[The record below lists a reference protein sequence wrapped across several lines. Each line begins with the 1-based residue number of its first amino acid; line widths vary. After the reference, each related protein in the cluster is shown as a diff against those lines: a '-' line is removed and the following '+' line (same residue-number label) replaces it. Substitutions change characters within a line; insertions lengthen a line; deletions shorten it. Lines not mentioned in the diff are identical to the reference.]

1 MPVFP
6 TIIPIKDLEFYN
18 TEYNAKTIKKH
29 DALYRG
35 GEHFKKCAK
44 DFLSMR
50 EIEKVRPELYQQ
62 RIDRTAYVPHASV
75 IDFMVSAVMR
85 REPVVTGPSDYWD
98 TLNTDAD
105 GDGTDLPMITRH
117 LLLDALLHGRSWL
130 EVYFGEDYIPDND
143 TDVDAEN
150 TQDAKLQV
158 VPPSMV
164 DDWGSGFARIHT
176 KQDERND
183 DMIWGPTTRTVER
196 WNFLTDTQ
204 VAKYQFVR
212 ENDPLKN
219 KSEHNADLV
228 SLENH
233 DLGICPLIKLE
244 ISHPGMWVMNRI
256 DQMLVQLY
264 NRESA
269 LQFALDQGCF
279 SLLVLILNTTDI
291 KTIYASEVA
300 ALKLSTG
307 EDAKYIAPP
316 TSIYDAAMKDLDRS
330 RTELARSCHGLSL
343 EAASKTQAP
352 RATLG
357 ATKLQQGPQDALLAS
372 YAAPVKDVLLKAF
385 HAIAV
390 MRGEDPSKVKLDGM
404 DDFMEDEEVSSSDEE
419 SDDTSVDKSGLKEKE
434 KDG

>member
-1 MPVFP
+1 MPTFP
-6 TIIPIKDLEFYN
+6 DVIPIKDLEFYN

-29 DALYRG
+29 EALYKG
-35 GEHFKKCAK
+35 GEHFKKLARE
-44 DFLSMR
+44 FLSMR
-50 EIEKVRPELYQQ
+50 EIEKIRPELYQQ
-62 RIDRTAYVPHASV
+62 RIDRTAYVPHAAV

-85 REPVVTGPSDYWD
+85 KEPKVSGPSDYWD
-98 TLNTDAD
+98 KLNTDAD
-105 GDGTDLPMITRH
+105 GDGTDLSMLARR

-130 EVYFGEDYIPDND
+130 EVYFGDDFIPDND
-143 TDVDAEN
+143 TDVDAKN
-150 TQDAKLQV
+150 TLDAKLQV
-158 VPPSMV
+158 IPPIMV
-164 DDWGSGFARIHT
+164 DDYGDGFARIHT
-176 KQDERND
+176 KCEERD
-183 DMIWGPTTRTVER
+183 PGMIWGPTTRTIER

-204 VAKYQFVR
+204 VAKYEFIK

-219 KSEHNADLV
+219 IASNDAQLI
-228 SLENH
+228 SLESH

-279 SLLVLILNTTDI
+279 SLLVLILHATDI

-300 ALKLSTG
+300 ALKLTTG
-307 EDAKYIAPP
+307 EDAKYISPP

-330 RTELARSCHGLSL
+330 RTELARSIHGLSL
-343 EAASKTQAP
+343 EQAAKTQAP

-372 YAAPVKDVLLKAF
+372 YAAPVKDTLIKAF
-385 HAIAV
+385 NAIAV
-390 MRGEDPSKVKLDGM
+390 MRGDDPAKIKLEGM
-404 DDFMEDEEVSSSDEE
+404 DDFSSSDEE
-419 SDDTSVDKSGLKEKE
+419 SDPPAGSSESADKEM
-434 KDG
+434 